1 MIIYRDRQADPKPL
15 KLCRPEAS
23 QNKRAHLELPASP
36 ARFTLCSSEWQSE
49 DRQNFANIPSGRE
62 GAVATSPSG
71 DPERL
76 SASDW
81 HGGSGGDYVSSGQAD
96 PNLNCSWPPLAEG
109 HGADWPLT
117 AHQSQQPNHEIHD
130 FFIDAV
136 NVGRSADGLPWPE
149 PARAAPAAA
158 AQHFRARDAAAAPS
172 LQPCLPARS
181 PPLHPGR
188 CPEWQPPGTPSPPAQ
203 RRRPRQ
209 RRESALT
216 RSGPT
221 GPTGSRVRALRSQ
234 PTKPRSVPEAALTG
248 PARRCGHPK
257 WARSVA
263 ACRPG
268 PGLRTAVFST
278 HSALLT
284 R

>member
-117 AHQSQQPNHEIHD
+117 AHQSQQPNHD

-136 NVGRSADGLPWPE
+136 NVGRSADGPPWPE
-149 PARAAPAAA
+149 SARAAAGSGGPALQGPRCCRGPVAAA
-158 AQHFRARDAAAAPS
+158 LRPSAIAASAAGPVSGAATAGYAVSSGAAAP
-172 LQPCLPARS
+172 
-181 PPLHPGR
+181 PP
-188 CPEWQPPGTPSPPAQ
+188 
-203 RRRPRQ
+203 
-209 RRESALT
+209 SA
-216 RSGPT
+216 
-221 GPTGSRVRALRSQ
+221 SRIGLD
-234 PTKPRSVPEAALTG
+234 PF
-248 PARRCGHPK
+248 
-257 WARSVA
+257 WADW
-263 ACRPG
+263 P
-268 PGLRTAVFST
+268 
-278 HSALLT
+278 HW
-284 R
+284 